1 MVLSCLMF
9 FKPMNVRNTLQT
21 VLKILLVSF
30 ISIGKLEIIWGGC
43 FRRWSWWWV
52 VEFLRGGPR
61 AGVCGVVSRRR
72 RRRGRR
78 GTRPVLGARLGPPP
92 ALYRPF
98 SADPTLVEGG
108 CWRSSTE
115 SSDVSQWAEVRMP
128 LFVTERER
136 GVKFRDFFVWILL
149 KMIWAAGHLFLA
161 TVLTGQSEVVLLSA
175 NYGAILYNGI
185 NKHPKMVAYEED

>member
-1 MVLSCLMF
+1 
-9 FKPMNVRNTLQT
+9 MNVRNTLQT

-61 AGVCGVVSRRR
+61 AGVCGVVSRRRRRRRR

-136 GVKFRDFFVWILL
+136 GVKFRDFFVWTINP
-149 KMIWAAGHLFLA
+149 IQFSLA
-161 TVLTGQSEVVLLSA
+161 SKGCFGWHWCHISWLRTTGTPLSRTQLA
-175 NYGAILYNGI
+175 PKKLCPCYGFYSSLPA
-185 NKHPKMVAYEED
+185 